1 MIDFSK
7 PVRFRGRHAAYAQFL
22 STERGSKREGG
33 VNIFRRI
40 MDCYMVSIL
49 VGLKHNRTAEIDD
62 SVILVKDI
70 FGENVEN
77 ANSKIT
83 SSDINAETIH
93 ASQIKLNYIYKIVM
107 LTEKKRG
114 LSDDEKIA
122 NAFKYDNNAEKVE
135 KNLELMNSYA
145 RGGLEILYQMF
156 DETHGETEII
166 NRQLELFDSMI
177 ENQNEEI
184 EHREDMF
191 FSIEDED
198 CISGINTL

>member
-122 NAFKYDNNAEKVE
+122 NAFKYDNINYSEMLKLSNNGAKVLHN
-135 KNLELMNSYA
+135 KSIMLAQKFNVPIYVKSFYN
-145 RGGLEILYQMF
+145 
-156 DETHGETEII
+156 
-166 NRQLELFDSMI
+166 
-177 ENQNEEI
+177 ENIKGTRITN
-184 EHREDMF
+184 
-191 FSIEDED
+191 
-198 CISGINTL
+198 